1 MSRSKFKIGDK
12 VRIIS
17 GYYDGSAG
25 TIISKHHSV
34 YSKSKRLTYLVKLG
48 HTSTYKY
55 SYELRKDNTLT
66 FNSVPPKFKVGDR
79 VIVNNKYPGLAR
91 DRIGEVGT
99 ITKLKYGS
107 ADQYSLYSVKLDC
120 EQSNFA
126 RFTLGDGYEAKI
138 VEEAL
143 DLYQV
148 KSTYTLEFSPEE
160 LITLRRVLGGLGG
173 SPGNSARYFLD
184 QISNKLSKLNMPTYL
199 EYVDQVFEIP
209 EMRGL
214 QGAYAYAKEGSKEL
228 IEKLA
233 KERKW

>member
-99 ITKLKYGS
+99 ITKLKS
-107 ADQYSLYSVKLDC
+107 ADPDSRYSVELDS
-120 EQSNFA
+120 EQS
-126 RFTLGDGYEAKI
+126 TLGDGYEAKI
-138 VEEAL
+138 IEEAL

-173 SPGNSARYFLD
+173 YTGNSARYFLD
-184 QISNKLSKLNMPTYL
+184 QISNKLSKLNMPTYF